1 MSIRFKHDSCLVW
14 HSLGLHS
21 LPAFKIL
28 SVARPWEFLAVQSC
42 IFKQLTESP
51 NSGSIGASYTLDY
64 SWHLHLDAEV
74 RKCEDDT
81 GDKDDIDA
89 FSQSDAKTV
98 ATTSL
103 HSEALGARIAP

>member
-1 MSIRFKHDSCLVW
+1 MRL
-14 HSLGLHS
+14 SL
-21 LPAFKIL
+21 
-28 SVARPWEFLAVQSC
+28 
-42 IFKQLTESP
+42 KQKGSPKPCSNMLQKKCKSP